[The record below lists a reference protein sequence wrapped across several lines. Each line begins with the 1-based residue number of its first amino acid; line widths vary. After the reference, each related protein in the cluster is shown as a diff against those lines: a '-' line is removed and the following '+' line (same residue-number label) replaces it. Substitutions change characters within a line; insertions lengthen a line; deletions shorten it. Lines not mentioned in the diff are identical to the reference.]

1 MVEQMKFA
9 ALIQNVTHFDP
20 TFMSTERVVEMATI
34 NGAKAIG
41 LDHEIG
47 SLEPGKRADIAIFD
61 LDKAHTTV
69 GNRPLAALVF
79 SAHGTD
85 VDTVLVNG
93 EVVLRGGEL
102 AFEHEQEVMADA
114 RRLADETI
122 DRAGIRHRLERH
134 WNPVADLRRSPQ

>member
-1 MVEQMKFA
+1 MSGTA
-9 ALIQNVTHFDP
+9 ASECEKVRFPDP
-20 TFMSTERVVEMATI
+20 ANPDTRTRRP
-34 NGAKAIG
+34 NGKVASG
-41 LDHEIG
+41 
-47 SLEPGKRADIAIFD
+47 
-61 LDKAHTTV
+61 V

-102 AFEHEQEVMADA
+102 AFEHERQVLADA
-114 RRLADETI
+114 RRLAAETI

-134 WNPVADLRRSPQ
+134 WNPVRDLRR